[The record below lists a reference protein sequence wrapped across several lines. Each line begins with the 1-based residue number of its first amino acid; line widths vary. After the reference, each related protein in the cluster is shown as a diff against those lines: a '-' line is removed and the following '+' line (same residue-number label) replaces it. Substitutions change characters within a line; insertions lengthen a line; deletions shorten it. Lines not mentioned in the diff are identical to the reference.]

1 MGAVFVIAAVL
12 AICTGVRY
20 ARADPPRAV
29 EPACWMSIVVPA
41 AVVGQFF
48 IPGLS

>member
-29 EPACWMSIVVPA
+29 EPACWTSIVVL
-41 AVVGQFF
+41 VVMVGQFF
-48 IPGLS
+48 FPALD